1 MSQDN
6 QPVVVVE
13 KSGGG
18 AGPFVFGALLGAAIA
33 LLLAPQSGEETRNA
47 LRVRGRDLKRSAHE
61 KVDDLQEQFE
71 DGYERV
77 KARVEE
83 GFEVARRTVEE
94 KRVGARD
101 ALDAGKSAVHSARN
115 ELEQRLAEARSART
129 RATDE
134 EAPV

>member
-1 MSQDN
+1 MSQDT

-13 KSGGG
+13 KSGGSAG
-18 AGPFVFGALLGAAIA
+18 AFVMGALLGAGLA

-47 LRVRGRDLKRSAHE
+47 LRVKGRNLKRSAHE
-61 KVDDLQEQFE
+61 KVDDLQDHLE
-71 DGYERV
+71 DGYEKV

-83 GFEVARRTVEE
+83 GFETARRTVEE

-101 ALDAGKSAVHSARN
+101 ALDAGKSAVHSARD
-115 ELEQRLAEARSART
+115 ELERRLAQARSQRARVG
-129 RATDE
+129 DE